1 MFVWRT
7 SKTKQNNT
15 WNNEVA
21 ALTIQSDLPELVG
34 PLGVEVVPGPV
45 VDPDLGD
52 PDLEVT
58 AAQVEVE
65 VEVTRVELQAE
76 EVSGLRRSTLIVIP
90 RYKYC
95 NW

>member
-1 MFVWRT
+1 MFEEPQ
-7 SKTKQNNT
+7 KTKQNNT

-21 ALTIQSDLPELVG
+21 ALTVQSDLPELVG

-58 AAQVEVE
+58 APQVEVE
-65 VEVTRVELQAE
+65 VEVAGVELQAE

-90 RYKYC
+90 RYKHC
-95 NW
+95 N